1 MKAYILLGWL
11 FHLIIN
17 PQKNKKQKKYELND
31 VFLFKDPSQI
41 KIPYYD

>member
-1 MKAYILLGWL
+1 MKAYSSWVVVPP
-11 FHLIIN
+11 HYQ
-17 PQKNKKQKKYELND
+17 PTKKQKTKKKYELND